1 MELRQADT
9 VPDTTAATTPS
20 DTATRRSPG
29 EDARPGAES
38 PERAALA
45 EEQARVSAMYDR
57 LDVLR
62 AHTEE
67 QLSAAHLQ
75 DRSGYAALVEREDR
89 SYAQARRRAQLGSV
103 EEGLCFGRIDLAAGD
118 GGDEEPETLYVG
130 RIGLRDADHET
141 ILVDW
146 RAPAAR
152 PFYAATPGDPAG
164 LTRRRHLRVRRR
176 RVVGLDDEVFDPDR
190 LTETD
195 RRQLVGEAALLA
207 SLRRGRTGRM
217 GDIVA
222 TIQSEQDRVIRAGL
236 SGALVVQGG
245 PGTGKTV
252 AALHRAAYLLY
263 TYRRVLERRGV
274 LVVGPNPAFLRYIG
288 DVLPSLGETDVV
300 MRTVG
305 TLVPGV
311 EAHRHDPH
319 ATARVK
325 GSTRMVDLVRA
336 AVRDRQ
342 RTPTEAFGDVDLR
355 VETDTGVLTVPGAE
369 CGRVLSAARGSRR
382 AHNAARTYVVN
393 ALLTELAR
401 AEATLLSRP
410 VDEEDLPFHGRR
422 LWQEDP
428 VRAAIDALWPPLTP
442 QGLLEELFSDPEALE
457 RVGARAGLDPDER
470 AALVRARGSAWT
482 VEDVPLLDEAAELL
496 GRDGSA
502 DRARE
507 RREAAERAQ
516 EERYAQGVLEAT
528 GLSEVRVWDGSK
540 LIEGAALAER
550 HRDSGPDLTTADR
563 AGADREWTYGHVI
576 VDEAQ
581 ELSPM
586 AWRAVMRRVPTRS
599 LTVVGDVAQTGNT
612 MGTRSWLDALEPY
625 VREKVHVERLRVN
638 YRTPAPI
645 MAVAADVLRE
655 AAPREEPPESVREEG
670 DPPRAVRFEGP
681 WAVELPALVAEE
693 TEAIG
698 EGRVAVITGDRDV
711 DGVAAALPEAG
722 RAGRGGDDRPVVV
735 LTATEAKGLEFDAVV
750 VVEPDVLLEQ
760 PCGANDL
767 YVALTRATRRLT
779 VAHTRELPR
788 VLKRLA

>member
-1 MELRQADT
+1 MELRQVDAA
-9 VPDTTAATTPS
+9 PDTTDTPS
-20 DTATRRSPG
+20 ETAP
-29 EDARPGAES
+29 RPS

-45 EEQARVSAMYDR
+45 EEQTRVSAMYAR
-57 LDVLR
+57 LDALR
-62 AHTEE
+62 DYTDG

-75 DRSGYAALVEREDR
+75 ERSGYAALVEREDR
-89 SYAQARRRAQLGSV
+89 SFAQARRRTQLGSV
-103 EEGLCFGRIDLAAGD
+103 EEGLCFGRIDLAAEGAADTGD
-118 GGDEEPETLYVG
+118 GGTETRYVG
-130 RIGLRDADHET
+130 RIGLRDADYET

-152 PFYAATPGDPAG
+152 PFYAATPGDPSG

-176 RVVGLDDEVFDPDR
+176 RVVGVDDEVFDPDG

-236 SGALVVQGG
+236 SGVVVVQGG

-263 TYRRVLERRGV
+263 THRRVLERRGV

-300 MRTVG
+300 MRTLG

-311 EAHRHDPH
+311 EAHGHDAH

-325 GSTRMVDLVRA
+325 GSERMVDLVRG

-342 RTPTEAFGDVDLR
+342 RTPAEAFGSPGLR
-355 VETDTGVLTVPGAE
+355 VETEAGPLVVSGPE
-369 CGRVLSAARGSRR
+369 CERVLSAARGMRR
-382 AHNAARTYVVN
+382 AHNVARTYVVRS
-393 ALLTELAR
+393 LLTELAR

-410 VDEEDLPFHGRR
+410 ADEDDLPFHGER
-422 LWQEDP
+422 LWHEDA
-428 VRAAIDALWPPLTP
+428 VRGAIDALWPPLTP
-442 QGLLEELFSDPEALE
+442 RRLLEELFADPEALG
-457 RVGARAGLDPDER
+457 RVGGRAGLDPDEC
-470 AALVRARGSAWT
+470 AALVRAPGSAWT
-482 VEDVPLLDEAAELL
+482 VEDVPLLDEAADVL
-496 GRDGSA
+496 GRDDSA
-502 DRARE
+502 DRARA
-507 RREAAERAQ
+507 RREAAERAE

-540 LIEGAALAER
+540 LLEESVLAER
-550 HRDSGPDLTTADR
+550 HRDSGPGLTTADR

-599 LTVVGDVAQTGNT
+599 LTVVGDVAQTGTT
-612 MGTRSWLDALEPY
+612 MGTRSWVAALEPY
-625 VREKVHVERLRVN
+625 AREKVRVERLRVN

-655 AAPREEPPESVREEG
+655 AAPDEEPPESVREEG
-670 DPPRAVRFEGP
+670 DPPRAVRIAGA
-681 WAVELPALVAEE
+681 WSAELPALVAEE
-693 TEAIG
+693 VEAIG

-711 DGVAAALPEAG
+711 AAAASALPEAG
-722 RAGRGGDDRPVVV
+722 RAGRGDDRPVVV
-735 LTATEAKGLEFDAVV
+735 LTAREAKGLEFDAVV
-750 VVEPDVLLEQ
+750 VVEPDGLLEQ

-767 YVALTRATRRLT
+767 YVALTRATKRLT
-779 VAHTRELPR
+779 VAHTGGLPR
-788 VLKRLA
+788 VLKRLE

>member
-1 MELRQADT
+1 MSD
-9 VPDTTAATTPS
+9 DAAHPS
-20 DTATRRSPG
+20 PSSG
-29 EDARPGAES
+29 GAS
-38 PERAALA
+38 SSERAALA
-45 EEQARVSAMYDR
+45 EEQVRVSAMYER
-57 LDVLR
+57 LDALR
-62 AHTEE
+62 SHADD

-89 SYAQARRRAQLGSV
+89 SYAQARRRSQLGSV
-103 EEGLCFGRIDLAAGD
+103 EEGLCFGRIDLAAED
-118 GGDEEPETLYVG
+118 GGRTEDGGGETLYVG

-152 PFYAATPGDPAG
+152 PFYAATPGAPAG
-164 LTRRRHLRVRRR
+164 LARRRHLRVRRR
-176 RVVGLDDEVFDPDR
+176 RVVGLDDEVFDPDG

-195 RRQLVGEAALLA
+195 RRRLVGEAALLA
-207 SLRRGRTGRM
+207 SLHRGRTGRM

-236 SGALVVQGG
+236 SGVLVVQGG

-263 TYRRVLERRGV
+263 THRRVLERRGV
-274 LVVGPNPAFLRYIG
+274 LVLGPNPAFLRYIG

-305 TLVPGV
+305 TLLPGV
-311 EAHRHDPH
+311 EAHGHDPH
-319 ATARVK
+319 ASACVK

-342 RTPTEAFGDVDLR
+342 RTPTRALGSSDLR
-355 VETDTGVLTVPGAE
+355 VETDAGVLVVPGPE
-369 CGRVLSAARGSRR
+369 CERVLSAARGSRR
-382 AHNAARTYVVN
+382 AHNVVRKYVVN

-401 AEATLLSRP
+401 AEAALLSRP
-410 VDEEDLPFHGRR
+410 ADEEDLPFHGQR
-422 LWQEDP
+422 LWHEDP

-442 QGLLEELFSDPEALE
+442 RLLLEELFADPEALE
-457 RVGARAGLDPDER
+457 RVGERAGLGSDER
-470 AALVRARGSAWT
+470 AVLVRARGSAWT
-482 VEDVPLLDEAAELL
+482 VEDVPLLDEAADLL
-496 GRDGSA
+496 GRDDSA
-502 DRARE
+502 DRARA
-507 RREAAERAQ
+507 RREAAERAE
-516 EERYAQGVLEAT
+516 EERYARGVLEAT

-540 LIEGAALAER
+540 LIEEATLAER
-550 HRDSGPDLTTADR
+550 HRGSGPGLTTADR

-599 LTVVGDVAQTGNT
+599 LTVVGDLAQTGNT
-612 MGTRSWLDALEPY
+612 MGTRSWLSALEPY
-625 VREKVHVERLRVN
+625 AREKVHVERLRVN

-655 AAPREEPPESVREEG
+655 AAPEEEPPESVREEG
-670 DPPRAVRFEGP
+670 DPPRAVRLGEP
-681 WAVELPALVAEE
+681 WAVGLPALVAEE
-693 TEAIG
+693 IGAIG
-698 EGRVAVITGDRDV
+698 EGRVAVVAGDRDV

-722 RAGRGGDDRPVVV
+722 RAGRGGDGRRVVV

-750 VVEPDVLLEQ
+750 VVEPDVLMEQ

-767 YVALTRATRRLT
+767 YVALTRATKRLT